1 MEVLLT
7 GKKLE
12 IRYVGMYK
20 AVLPKVLDFIQTAW
34 ILDPSMFALDLI
46 NNNLD
51 FHLTL
56 ALAQKQSHGIFT
68 LNAF

>member
-1 MEVLLT
+1 
-7 GKKLE
+7 
-12 IRYVGMYK
+12 MYTQDHISS
-20 AVLPKVLDFIQTAW
+20 AAKVLDFIQTAW

-56 ALAQKQSHGIFT
+56 ALVQKQSCT
-68 LNAF
+68 